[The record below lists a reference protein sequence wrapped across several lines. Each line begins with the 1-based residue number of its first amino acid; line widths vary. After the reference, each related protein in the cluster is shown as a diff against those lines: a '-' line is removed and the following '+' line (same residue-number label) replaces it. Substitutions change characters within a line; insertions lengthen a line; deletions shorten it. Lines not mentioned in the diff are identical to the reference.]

1 MLYLGIIKRINNKG
15 YIMSVTEKLMEAID
29 EVLNEKEKE
38 VIISFL
44 DSADEIDFGDFWRKK
59 NYKVIAEKGL
69 TTYWTKPLRCVTY
82 NGKWE
87 WDGAKKKRINDITI
101 FDTGFRSVSDTTV
114 YERLKSAMEKL
125 EKSPKLRVVANA
137 L

>member
-1 MLYLGIIKRINNKG
+1 
-15 YIMSVTEKLMEAID
+15 MSITETLTKVID
-29 EVLNEKEKE
+29 EVLDEKEKE

-69 TTYWTKPLRCVTY
+69 TTYWSKPLKCVTY

-87 WDGAKKKRINDITI
+87 WDGAKKKRINDVMI

-114 YERLKSAMEKL
+114 YERLKSAMTKL
-125 EKSPKLRVVANA
+125 EKSAKLRAISEFSC
-137 L
+137 